1 MFSFSTSMFRKEVSS
16 KNIENK
22 VSLKNT
28 ENRVSSKSIEN
39 KDIETNLQ
47 SKLWSSSF
55 LKESKGNNICFE

>member
-1 MFSFSTSMFRKEVSS
+1 MSS
-16 KNIENK
+16 KNTENK

-39 KDIETNLQ
+39 KDTEINLQ

-55 LKESKGNNICFE
+55 LKESTGNNICFG